1 MFANSEN
8 ISMDWSQLMVRA
20 LQDGSIREL
29 HLYQMPVLKNVENWN
44 QVKEIGKVDFRGKH
58 SDYKGAIVQYGS
70 NYFFLPNARMD
81 ALSVYRKWNFKK
93 NLRVVTEAEHKKKP
107 S

>member
-1 MFANSEN
+1 M
-8 ISMDWSQLMVRA
+8 IRA
-20 LQDGSIREL
+20 LQDGHIREL
-29 HLYQMPVLKNVENWN
+29 HLYQMPVLKNVENWA

-81 ALSVYRKWNFKK
+81 ALSVYRKMELQK
-93 NLRVVTEAEHKKKP
+93 NNPRRH
-107 S
+107 